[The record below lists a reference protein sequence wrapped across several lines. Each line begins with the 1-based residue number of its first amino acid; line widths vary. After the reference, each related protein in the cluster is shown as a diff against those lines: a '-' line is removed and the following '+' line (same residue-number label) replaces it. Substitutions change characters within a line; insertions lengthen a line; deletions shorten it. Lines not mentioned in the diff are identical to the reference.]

1 MGYRRMNTE
10 DLYSIFRRWKAGQ
23 TIKHIADVEGR
34 DRKTVRN
41 YVLMFLEAGYLVDG
55 QGFDKQKVI
64 EFLKELLPKT
74 ERPAEKREKLER
86 HLDEI
91 KRLITNSK
99 EPVRVKTAWHIIREK
114 YGVLVSYETFKLFV
128 RNKGIKR
135 KMPKQITRIELNPGL
150 ETQID
155 YGKVGRLHDP
165 VTGKNREVYAYC
177 GILSTSRLPYIEF
190 CFKQDS
196 VSFVR
201 STVNMFEY
209 YGGVTEILS
218 LDNLKAGVIKPDLYD
233 PKLNRAFSEMAEY
246 YGVFIDPCRV
256 ARPKDKGKVERIIP
270 LARELFRR
278 LKNIYPHYR
287 LNQLNREALKWCR
300 DEYGKKEHGTTHI
313 APIEAFNEMEQRR
326 LRKLPLKRF
335 EVPVWKGVQVHPD
348 QFFNFEKKRY
358 SLPREYVGKTV
369 WVRKVDPV
377 ITVFYDYKVIRK
389 YVIPNISYSYVKE
402 DFPEVLREMMDGGY
416 PKYLLEKARNYGVA
430 AYLLIKSILSPHA
443 YLNARRAQGVLEVF
457 KKYYNLPLFSDVCN
471 KALQR
476 GIKLPK
482 TLEVLFEDE
491 KKQKTFD
498 FISLEKFSGN
508 AVIRDID
515 YYFN

>member
-1 MGYRRMNTE
+1 MGYRRMTVE
-10 DLYSIFRRWKAGQ
+10 DLYDIFRRFNAGQ
-23 TIKHIADVEGR
+23 TISHIAEVEGR
-34 DRKTVRN
+34 DRKTVRS
-41 YVLMFLEAGYLVDG
+41 YVRLFLEAGYSVG
-55 QGFDKQKVI
+55 SQGFDKQKVFK
-64 EFLKELLPKT
+64 FLKQLLPKT
-74 ERPAEKREKLER
+74 DRPALKKESLES
-86 HLDEI
+86 HIAEI
-91 KRLITNSK
+91 KKLITDSL
-99 EPVRVKTAWHIIREK
+99 EPVKVKTAWHIIREK
-114 YGVLVSYETFKLFV
+114 YGILASYETFKLFV
-128 RNKGIKR
+128 REKGIKKSR
-135 KMPKQITRIELNPGL
+135 AKHITRIELKPGL

-155 YGKVGRLHDP
+155 YGKVGRIYD
-165 VTGKNREVYAYC
+165 VSTDKNRDVYAYC
-177 GILSTSRLPYIEF
+177 GILSSSRLPYIEF

-209 YGGVTEILS
+209 YGGVTEVLS

-233 PKLNRAFSEMAEY
+233 PKLNRAFSEMAEN

-278 LKNIYPHYR
+278 LKNIYPLYGIK
-287 LNQLNREALKWCR
+287 QLNKEALKWCR

-313 APIEAFNEMEQRR
+313 RPIEAFNEIEQKR
-326 LRKLPLKRF
+326 LKVLPLKRF
-335 EVPVWKGVQVHPD
+335 EVPVWKAVKVHPD
-348 QFFNFEKKRY
+348 QFFTFEKRRY
-358 SLPREYVGKTV
+358 SLPKQYAGKTV

-377 ITVFYDYKVIRK
+377 ITIFYDYELIRK
-389 YVIPNISYSYVKE
+389 YVIPNNSYSYEKK
-402 DFPEVLREMMDGGY
+402 DFPEVLREMMEGGY
-416 PKYLLEKARNYGVA
+416 PKYLLEKARKYGVT
-430 AYLLIKSILSPHA
+430 AYLLIKNILSPHA

-482 TLEVLFEDE
+482 TLKVLFEDE
-491 KKQKTFD
+491 KKQRTFD
-498 FISLEKFSGN
+498 FINPEKFSGN
-508 AVIRDID
+508 AVVRDID